1 MGDRPTSVTDPP
13 VSDPPPGDPQP
24 RAGDA
29 PPRERELADWGVR
42 AAAQVLD
49 TLLLAGIVLI
59 VLVAVRVAAP
69 DATRH
74 TLEVFAYAVGIPLG
88 LAYAPGLMA
97 RRGARNGQTL
107 GRQAMRIRVVCD
119 DGKPMTI
126 GRGLLREVIGRQLLL
141 AITFYVYAPID
152 YLWPLWDK
160 ANQTI
165 HDKVGS
171 TRVMR
176 VAEASG
182 GGAGRFAPRP
192 VPPPAPRAPADEQP
206 VRGWLPPAPS

>member
-1 MGDRPTSVTDPP
+1 MGDRPTSVTEPP
-13 VSDPPPGDPQP
+13 ASEPP
-24 RAGDA
+24 RADDA
-29 PPRERELADWGVR
+29 APRDRELADWGVR

-59 VLVAVRVAAP
+59 VLVAVRVAAR
-69 DATRH
+69 DATNH
-74 TLEVFAYAVGIPLG
+74 TLEVIAYAVGIPLG
-88 LAYAPGLMA
+88 LAYAPALMA

-126 GRGLLREVIGRQLLL
+126 ARGLLREVIGRQLLL
-141 AITFYVYAPID
+141 ALTFYVYALID

-176 VAEASG
+176 VAEAG

-192 VPPPAPRAPADEQP
+192 VPAPARRTPGDEQP
-206 VRGWLPPAPS
+206 VRGWLPPTPS

>member
-1 MGDRPTSVTDPP
+1 VA
-13 VSDPPPGDPQP
+13 DPPP
-24 RAGDA
+24 RAGNGT
-29 PPRERELADWGVR
+29 PPDRELADWGVR

-59 VLVAVRVAAP
+59 VLLAVRVGSP
-69 DATRH
+69 DATNH
-74 TLEVFAYAVGIPLG
+74 TLEVIAYAVGIPIG

-119 DGKPMTI
+119 DGKPMTL

-141 AITFYVYAPID
+141 AITFYVYALID

-176 VAEASG
+176 VAETGGFGRSNGSGASG
-182 GGAGRFAPRP
+182 GFERRP
-192 VPPPAPRAPADEQP
+192 VAAPPPRVAADEQP
-206 VRGWLPPAPS
+206 VRGWLPPTPS